1 MNLTALSGILVLLAS
16 LGMSAP
22 ALAHP
27 HVWITA
33 TAEILYGP
41 DGKVSGV
48 RHAWTFDPAYSAFS
62 VQGLDKN
69 GDGKITPDELEELAK
84 VNAESLAEFDYFT
97 VLKANGAKQAFEGA
111 RNYGMTF
118 DKDQITLTFELPLKK
133 APSGARTLSLEVYDP
148 TYFVSFELA
157 ATEDPVRLTGAP
169 KGCAVTVTKPK
180 PPDPAGQQKLS
191 EAFFEALT
199 SGSAGYG
206 AGLASRAIVACP

>member
-1 MNLTALSGILVLLAS
+1 MNLRALSRFLILLAS

-33 TAEILYGP
+33 KAEILYGQ
-41 DGKVSGV
+41 DGKVTGV
-48 RHAWTFDPAYSAFS
+48 RHAWTFDAAYSAFS

-97 VLKANGAKQAFEGA
+97 VLKANGAKQEFDGA
-111 RNYGMTF
+111 RNYGMVF
-118 DKDQITLTFELPLKK
+118 ENQQITLSFELPLKTPAQSKK
-133 APSGARTLSLEVYDP
+133 ALSLEVYDP
-148 TYFVSFELA
+148 TYFVAFELA
-157 ATEDPVRLTGAP
+157 ETEEPIRLAGAP
-169 KGCAVTVTKPK
+169 KGCAVTLTKPK
-180 PPDPAGQQKLS
+180 PPASAAQQKLS

-199 SGSAGYG
+199 SGSAAYG
-206 AGLASRAIVACP
+206 AGFSSRAIVACP